1 MTPYLEV
8 AIDAARVAGESLR
21 QQFQRPLRVNA
32 AEAHDLKLEIDV
44 RTQELITERLLQ
56 KFPQHALY
64 GEEGMVGDQSATF
77 QWVVDP
83 IDGTVNYYY
92 GIPHFCISIALRE
105 EKEVILGTI
114 YDPMRDEMWVGEKG
128 ARPTLN
134 GQEIRVSTRTL
145 LSEAVLSVGLSKT
158 GETIS
163 AGLPVLQAMVKRARK
178 CRLMGSAALD
188 MAYVACGRFDAYI
201 EQGISL
207 WDVAAGILLVET
219 AGGSIDMRPRGDM
232 KDKYSIVAS
241 NGVIDLQTGTP
252 QPESAD
258 PAYIE

>member
-105 EKEVILGTI
+105 EKEVILG
-114 YDPMRDEMWVGEKG
+114 
-128 ARPTLN
+128 
-134 GQEIRVSTRTL
+134 
-145 LSEAVLSVGLSKT
+145 
-158 GETIS
+158 
-163 AGLPVLQAMVKRARK
+163 
-178 CRLMGSAALD
+178 
-188 MAYVACGRFDAYI
+188 
-201 EQGISL
+201 
-207 WDVAAGILLVET
+207 
-219 AGGSIDMRPRGDM
+219 
-232 KDKYSIVAS
+232 
-241 NGVIDLQTGTP
+241 
-252 QPESAD
+252 
-258 PAYIE
+258 